1 MVSSLNGLSLEDSV
15 LDSLVDC
22 QRSETHKGC
31 LTRREALVAEV
42 EAEISAELTR
52 AETELPV

>member
-1 MVSSLNGLSLEDSV
+1 MVRSLNGLRV
-15 LDSLVDC
+15 LDGLFDC
-22 QRSETHKGC
+22 QRSETHKRC
-31 LTRREALVAEV
+31 LTRREALVAQV

>member
-1 MVSSLNGLSLEDSV
+1 MVRSLNGLKV
-15 LDSLVDC
+15 LDGLVDC
-22 QRSETHKGC
+22 QRSETHKRY

-42 EAEISAELTR
+42 EADICAELTR